1 MCAIMDHTQSHIN
14 VVFFDCTA
22 LHTERWNSPNIAFE
36 ITFVSL
42 WGEKLKE
49 SGENSPCGKKQGRAD
64 GAL

>member
-1 MCAIMDHTQSHIN
+1 MDHTQSHTN
-14 VVFFDCTA
+14 VRFFTV
-22 LHTERWNSPNIAFE
+22 LPYIGYRWNPPNIAFE